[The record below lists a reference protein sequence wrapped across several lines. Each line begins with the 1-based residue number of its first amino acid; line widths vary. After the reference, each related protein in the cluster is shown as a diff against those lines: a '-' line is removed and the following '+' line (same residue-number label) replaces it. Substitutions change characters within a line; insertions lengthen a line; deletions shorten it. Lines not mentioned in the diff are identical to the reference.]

1 MGFPNVKSENNVT
14 SNNHI
19 ENCHTYVADC
29 CIIATATKWDQVHFF
44 WNQKKKKKLVR
55 LHSST
60 FVNTHLATCLYLST
74 LV

>member
-29 CIIATATKWDQVHFF
+29 CIIATTTKWDRVHFF
-44 WNQKKKKKLVR
+44 WNQKKKK
-55 LHSST
+55 
-60 FVNTHLATCLYLST
+60 N
-74 LV
+74 